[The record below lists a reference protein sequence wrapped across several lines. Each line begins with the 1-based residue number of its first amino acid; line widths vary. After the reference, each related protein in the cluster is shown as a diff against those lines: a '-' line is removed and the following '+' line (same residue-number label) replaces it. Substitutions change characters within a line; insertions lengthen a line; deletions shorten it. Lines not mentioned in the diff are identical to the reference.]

1 MPLKKKYNILVA
13 QDSQNIRI
21 DVFLSREIPDHSRS
35 FFQKLIQQELVTV
48 NDQPVKVSHKTEAGD
63 KIQVVIPPPLET
75 DLKAED
81 IPLQII
87 YEDSHLLV
95 INKPAGM
102 VVHPGAGVRRGTL
115 VNALMHHCQDLSG
128 VGGRLRPGIVHRL
141 DKNTSGLLVVA
152 KNDYAHI
159 ELQRQ
164 FAEKTAQREYQVL
177 IWGNPPEQKGK
188 IETFVNRSKSDRKKF
203 TVSESGK
210 SAITLYE
217 VEKSFSF
224 LTLVK
229 VWLKTGRTHQIRIH
243 FKHIHHPVFGDP
255 EYSGRQKQ
263 LNRLSSLSEKKIAV
277 YLLNQMDR
285 QALHAG
291 RLSFMHPVL
300 KKIME
305 FSAPLPDDFK
315 ELLDTIRNYEDK
327 L

>member
-1 MPLKKKYNILVA
+1 MPLKKKHNILVG
-13 QDSQNIRI
+13 QNSQNVRI
-21 DVFLSREIPDHSRS
+21 DVFLSRAIPDYSRS
-35 FFQKLIQQELVTV
+35 FFQKLIQQDLVTV
-48 NDQPVKVSHKTEAGD
+48 NGQPVKVSHKTEAGD
-63 KIQVVIPPPLET
+63 KIQVIIPPPLET
-75 DLKAED
+75 EITAED

-102 VVHPGAGVRRGTL
+102 VVHPGAGVRQGTL
-115 VNALMHHCQDLSG
+115 VNALMHHCKDLSG
-128 VGGRLRPGIVHRL
+128 IGGRLRPGIVHRL

-152 KNDYAHI
+152 KNDFAHI

-164 FAEKTAQREYQVL
+164 FAEKLAQREYNALV
-177 IWGNPPEQKGK
+177 WGRLPEQEGK

-210 SAITLYE
+210 PAITLYE
-217 VEKSFSF
+217 VEENFSF

-229 VWLKTGRTHQIRIH
+229 VRLKTGRTHQIRIH

-263 LNRLSSLSEKKIAV
+263 LNRLSSLSEKKNAV

-300 KKIME
+300 NKIMD

-315 ELLDTIRNYEDK
+315 KLLETIRNHERK